1 MTRRIGLTLLFIA
14 GCALASHAQA
24 PDARDVDPAVAG
36 RGRGA
41 AAGKTP
47 KDAAPI
53 DLTGYWVSIVSED
66 WRFRMV
72 RAPKG
77 DYPDVPLNAE
87 GKKVADA
94 WDASEKP
101 ESCKA
106 YGAPNVM
113 RQPTRLHITWAD
125 DRTLKI
131 DTDAGAQTRLLRF
144 PSAGQAAAAGPP
156 SRQGH
161 SVANWEGRASLKV
174 ATSNLLPGYL
184 QTNGVPFS
192 GKATMTEYFDVV
204 KEPNGDVWLIHDAMV
219 DDPTYLVRSM
229 VRSTHFRKEKDGS
242 KWDPTPCWGK

>member
-1 MTRRIGLTLLFIA
+1 MMRRLGLALLIIA
-14 GCALASHAQA
+14 ACAPAAGAQA
-24 PDARDVDPAVAG
+24 PDARNVDPAVAG
-36 RGRGA
+36 RGGGP

-77 DYPDVPLNAE
+77 DYPDVPLNPE

-94 WDASEKP
+94 WNPTEKP
-101 ESCKA
+101 EACKA

-131 DTDAGAQTRLLRF
+131 ETDAGVQTRLLRF
-144 PSAGQAAAAGPP
+144 GAPAAAPGPP
-156 SRQGH
+156 SRQGN

-184 QTNGVPFS
+184 QTNGVPYS
-192 GKATMTEYFDVV
+192 GKATMTEYFDVL
-204 KEPNGDVWLIHDAMV
+204 KEQNGDVWLVHDAMV
-219 DDPTYLVRSM
+219 EDPTYLVRSM
-229 VRSTHFRKEKDGS
+229 VRSTHFRREKDGS